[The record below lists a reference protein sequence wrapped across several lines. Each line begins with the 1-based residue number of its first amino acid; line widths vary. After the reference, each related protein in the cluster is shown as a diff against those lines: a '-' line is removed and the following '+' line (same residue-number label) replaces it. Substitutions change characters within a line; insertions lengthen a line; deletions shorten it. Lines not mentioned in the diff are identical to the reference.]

1 MAEVSEQQEQNV
13 SDNSSKTSVPANAP
27 RKSRSGLWLGIIV
40 LLIIISV
47 VGAGFYLFQQLRS
60 QQDNLGGE
68 VNKGDMHLIELSK
81 QISGYQ
87 MQLAAM
93 QSQLATVES
102 DVAGKDA
109 HFTKTLADFSRLHGE
124 KLDSTRNELNSA
136 ISQVQRQLGKTRSDW
151 LIADAEYLLSV
162 ANQRLH
168 LVGDVNTTYEALEAA
183 DQRLR
188 ESGDA
193 GVFKIREQIAK
204 DIAAI
209 RSVAVADTVGIYA
222 SIQSLQTQVDSL
234 VLFLPYTGKE
244 LTQPEAV
251 QEPTDKAAHNLLD
264 SAMMELEGIVT
275 IRHTE
280 HPIKEILTP
289 EQAQFIREQLRV
301 KLEMVKIALVQQH
314 EQLYQSSLADAKK
327 WAEKNFAQDTQT
339 NNFIAELDKFNA
351 IKIRSQFPDISL
363 SLKMLRDITKLRLD
377 ADKAMP
383 QAEKIEPVK
392 LEKPAEKVKPAET
405 APPAEPPAAKDDGSV
420 EAGTTARKQE
430 VEQRKEE
437 QLPKEPARPP
447 VEAAPAAQ

>member
-1 MAEVSEQQEQNV
+1 MAESNEKQEQGVSEN
-13 SDNSSKTSVPANAP
+13 NKIH
-27 RKSRSGLWLGIIV
+27 KSRGGLWIGIIM
-40 LLIIISV
+40 LLIISV
-47 VGAGFYLFQQLRS
+47 VGAGYYLFQQLRAE
-60 QQDNLGGE
+60 QADLGGE

-87 MQLAAM
+87 SQLAAL
-93 QSQLATVES
+93 QSQLATMEANI
-102 DVAGKDA
+102 AGKDA

-124 KLDSTRNELNSA
+124 KLDSTRTELSGA
-136 ISQVQRQLGKTRSDW
+136 VAQVQRQLGKTRSDW

-222 SIQSLQTQVDSL
+222 SIQSLQDQADQLT
-234 VLFLPYTGKE
+234 LFLPYTGKGLAE
-244 LTQPEAV
+244 PKSKSTEEKAD
-251 QEPTDKAAHNLLD
+251 QEVHNLLD
-264 SAMMELEGIVT
+264 SALEQLGDIVT

-280 HPIKEILTP
+280 QPIKEILST
-289 EQAQFIREQLRV
+289 EEAEFIREQLKV
-301 KLEMVKIALVQQH
+301 KLEMVKIALVQQN
-314 EQLYQSSLADAKK
+314 ERLYQLSLSNAKK
-327 WAEKNFAQDTQT
+327 WVEKNFAK
-339 NNFIAELDKFNA
+339 NAESGRFIGELDKFNA

-377 ADKAMP
+377 ADNATQPDEKTKAG
-383 QAEKIEPVK
+383 AA
-392 LEKPAEKVKPAET
+392 EKPAEAVKPAEASPET
-405 APPAEPPAAKDDGSV
+405 
-420 EAGTTARKQE
+420 
-430 VEQRKEE
+430 
-437 QLPKEPARPP
+437 PKP
-447 VEAAPAAQ
+447 VETAPAAQ